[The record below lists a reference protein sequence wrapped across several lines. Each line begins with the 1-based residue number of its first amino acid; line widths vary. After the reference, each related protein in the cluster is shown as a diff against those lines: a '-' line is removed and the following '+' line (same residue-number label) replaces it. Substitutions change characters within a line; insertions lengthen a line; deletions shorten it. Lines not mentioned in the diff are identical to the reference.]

1 MLYILC
7 LSYGYLLIWA
17 YSLSGRANIDKHV
30 HTVTMVT
37 TLRVYLHSCSTC
49 HTSSR
54 YTSIVMHDVMCSTQ
68 YNLSAVIISTYTV
81 CCIVS
86 SLSAV
91 SHCIINL
98 ATLPNLLS
106 MINSFSWCLI
116 TWLITLHIIQFSLVG
131 TLRFMISSPNIY
143 HCILSQCARYN
154 VLISLVEPPL

>member
-1 MLYILC
+1 MLMSPCCRYILC
-7 LSYGYLLIWA
+7 LSYWYLLIWA

-37 TLRVYLHSCSTC
+37 CLSTFLFHMPHQLTLHQYCYARCDVQYTVQLVCTDYQYLHCLLY
-49 HTSSR
+49 R
-54 YTSIVMHDVMCSTQ
+54 FY
-68 YNLSAVIISTYTV
+68 
-81 CCIVS
+81 

-91 SHCIINL
+91 PHCIINL

-154 VLISLVEPPL
+154 VLI